1 MKFMHIADVHLGV
14 VPDKGKSWS
23 DTRARE
29 VQETF
34 LRTLKAAQEEQVDL
48 LLIAGDLFHF
58 PPTVSM
64 LRELDTQ
71 LQELK
76 NVTTIIIAGNHDYI
90 VPGSPMERYE
100 FQSDTVIL
108 RAGAA
113 EQLVF
118 DDLKTCVTGISYER
132 QKIKEPLY
140 DDLTPQ
146 LAWQISEEGE
156 KASADGFT
164 EGFDKESDKKY
175 PEKLR
180 EYVQILLAHGG
191 DAEHSLIDREKLR
204 KSGFDY
210 IALGHIHK
218 PEVIIP
224 DYMIYAGSLEPID
237 YTDTGER
244 GYVIG
249 EVMGKEVRTKWIP
262 FSCRQYI
269 DLKID
274 VDESWTNYQLQRV
287 VQEQIEESGS
297 EHIYRIILKG
307 MRSAGLLPDLTSLQH
322 IYQIT
327 EILDDTHEAFDY
339 EQLRKENAD
348 NLLGRFIE
356 QMYTSDNTELEQ
368 RALEYGVKALMKCRE
383 R

>member
-34 LRTLKAAQEEQVDL
+34 LRAIKAAKKEQVDL
-48 LLIAGDLFHF
+48 LLIAGDLFHY
-58 PPTVSM
+58 PPTIAM
-64 LRELDTQ
+64 LKELDAQ
-71 LQELK
+71 LQDLE
-76 NVTTIIIAGNHDYI
+76 NVTTVIIAGNHDYI
-90 VPGSPMERYE
+90 APGAPMERYE

-108 RAGAA
+108 RAGAV

-118 DDLKTCVTGISYER
+118 DDLKTCVTGISYDR
-132 QKIKEPLY
+132 QKITEPLY

-146 LAWQISEEGE
+146 LAWQISEERE
-156 KASADGFT
+156 ETSDDGPV
-164 EGFDKESDKKY
+164 ESFDGKSDREYPKK
-175 PEKLR
+175 LQ

-191 DAEHSLIDREKLR
+191 DTEHSPIDREKLR

-218 PEVIIP
+218 PEIMIP

-244 GYVIG
+244 GYIIG
-249 EVMGKEVRTKWIP
+249 EAEGKNVRTKWVS
-262 FSCRQYI
+262 FSCRQYV
-269 DLKID
+269 DLQIE
-274 VDESWTNYQLQRV
+274 VDAAWTNYQLQKA
-287 VQEQIEESGS
+287 VQEQIEERGS
-297 EHIYRIILKG
+297 EHIYQIILEG
-307 MRSAGLLPDLTSLQH
+307 TRSAGLLPDLTSLQH

-327 EILDDTHEAFDY
+327 AVVDHTYEAFDY

-356 QMYTSDNTELEQ
+356 RMHTQDSSELEQ
-368 RALEYGVKALMKCRE
+368 RALEYGVKALLKYRE
-383 R
+383 G